1 MCIIS
6 GNEQQL
12 KIRSNKM
19 TKYTLTVHEHNGT
32 EHNHHV
38 HTIKFARKLQREFMK
53 QNYVLCAAIYKKV
66 EEGVKK

>member
-1 MCIIS
+1 
-6 GNEQQL
+6 
-12 KIRSNKM
+12 M
-19 TKYTLTVHEHNGT
+19 TKYTLTVHQKDGT

-38 HTIKFARKLQREFMK
+38 HTIKFARTLQREWMK